1 MGKSAQEKAAGKCV
15 RSSGST
21 WQGQRAALTLVAVR
35 KEHRSAM
42 SLPCRKDYVDM
53 MLTGLLQ
60 PLWPVLPPMA
70 CAWII

>member
-1 MGKSAQEKAAGKCV
+1 V
-15 RSSGST
+15 
-21 WQGQRAALTLVAVR
+21 ALR

-70 CAWII
+70 CAWIM